1 VFINNLREIIMKNV
15 LIALAVLFTVSVA
28 SPSVEAGFLS
38 SLKSAGSKI
47 LKTAGA
53 VVSNKD
59 VQSAVIKAGKTAL
72 TGAAVM

>member
-1 VFINNLREIIMKNV
+1 MKNV

-28 SPSVEAGFLS
+28 SPSVEAGFGS
-38 SLKSAGSKI
+38 FLKSAGSKI

-59 VQSAVIKAGKTAL
+59 VQNAVKTAVK
-72 TGAAVM
+72 GAAVM